1 MGSNH
6 MNEQFRGSNKR
17 KTTKTK
23 KEEKAVTPK
32 PPARPEVPMYD
43 PQTGEPNPHYEEL
56 TGKKNPLLEI
66 RKRTTTSPSLIPQFE
81 PKKQNRYRVNL
92 PQHFAIPDYCIAKT
106 SRPKLVAKEK
116 KALLSSGVEHV
127 WENVTFEFYDPIIVS
142 VSESLLKIIDEWIDE
157 PFKYT
162 LEMLDPTSK
171 VIETYEIGD
180 CEIVSIDLGDLGY
193 ALDNIAMCKMTVKPG
208 YVKLKR

>member
-1 MGSNH
+1 MATN
-6 MNEQFRGSNKR
+6 NR
-17 KTTKTK
+17 KPINAK
-23 KEEKAVTPK
+23 KPNAKGVKKPANDLPK

-81 PKKQNRYRVNL
+81 PKRQNRYKVSL
-92 PQHFAIPDYCIAKT
+92 PQHFAIPEYCVAKT
-106 SRPKLVAKEK
+106 SRPKLISKPSK
-116 KALLSSGVEHV
+116 SLFSSAVERV
-127 WENVTFEFYDPIIVS
+127 WDDITFEFYDPIVVS
-142 VSESLLKIIDEWIDE
+142 VSESLIKIAEEWVDE

-162 LEMLDPTSK
+162 LEMLDPTGR
-171 VIETYEIGD
+171 VIEAYEIGD

-193 ALDNIAMCKMTVKPG
+193 GLDGIATCSMTVKPG
-208 YVKLKR
+208 YVKLKK